1 MEKNQVSL
9 SIGDIV
15 SNGVSIG
22 MKNFV
27 NLLLASILWV
37 VTIWIPYLNLGTTI
51 AMIDIVARLAR
62 GEEISPTGIFDAK
75 YRARIGEFFLFL
87 AFYVAGLV
95 SSYIFLA
102 TPIVQTAWSLAPFL
116 FVDKD
121 RDPLE
126 SLKESNKLT
135 YGHKMTIFLA
145 MIVIYVAYIV
155 VYLIA
160 AATGEMIIMLLAL
173 IVGLLTIPIYAG
185 ATSYVY
191 NRLTGDGVA
200 AS

>member
-145 MIVIYVAYIV
+145 MIVIEPN
-155 VYLIA
+155 A
-160 AATGEMIIMLLAL
+160 AK
-173 IVGLLTIPIYAG
+173 
-185 ATSYVY
+185 
-191 NRLTGDGVA
+191 RLTMKPFGVA
-200 AS
+200 FAKFWGYPLRLTSSREEALEIAGKLLSEHAGSATA